1 MNSFVARTRVRGE
14 IGYCK
19 ARWTKSANFPFFMVR
34 FLEGEHKGEEFAA
47 SDVAIAADDK
57 HLLGKEWDEGTSRI

>member
-19 ARWTKSANFPFFMVR
+19 ARWIKLPGCCFIEVL
-34 FLEGEHKGEEFAA
+34 FLEGEHEGERFA
-47 SDVAIAADDK
+47 SPNVAIAEDDK
-57 HLLGKEWDEGTSRI
+57 HLLERWQNESFS